1 MTFINYR
8 NLDIYHLAH
17 DFVILT
23 YKLVRFFPA
32 FEENNLTS
40 QLRRAATC
48 LPLNIAEGSGAR
60 SNKIFLNY
68 CIFCYRSCLETEAAL
83 ALALDLKY
91 ITKEQHE
98 SHHEKLDLFIRK
110 LYRYMQYLE
119 GKIGD
124 RKEDKTMW
132 YRHEKWK
139 MEQNVNEREYGKV
152 SIEHTKY

>member
-1 MTFINYR
+1 MVFIDYR
-8 NLDIYHLAH
+8 NLEIYHVAH
-17 DFVILT
+17 QFVLDT
-23 YKLVRFFPA
+23 YEFVKTFPNY
-32 FEENNLTS
+32 EDNNLTS

-68 CIFCYRSCLETEAAL
+68 LIFCYRSCLECQAAL
-83 ALALDLKY
+83 NLVRDLKY
-91 ITKEQHE
+91 VTREQYAAHY
-98 SHHEKLDLFIRK
+98 EKLDSFIRR

-139 MEQNVNEREYGKV
+139 MDQEVKSREGMGKLC
-152 SIEHTKY
+152 

>member
-1 MTFINYR
+1 MVFIDYR
-8 NLDIYHLAH
+8 SLEIYHAAH
-17 DFVILT
+17 QFVLDT
-23 YKLVRFFPA
+23 YALVKSFPQH
-32 FEENNLTS
+32 EDNNITS

-68 CIFCYRSCLETEAAL
+68 LIFCYRSCLETQAAL
-83 ALALDLKY
+83 NLARDLKY
-91 ITKEQHE
+91 VTDEQHAI
-98 SHHEKLDLFIRK
+98 HYQKLDSFIRR

-119 GKIGD
+119 GKIGN

-139 MEQNVNEREYGKV
+139 ADQEVKTREGMGKLC
-152 SIEHTKY
+152 